1 MKLDY
6 FTIKRNKN
14 GKIRRIGFTWKLH
27 KALKDKSSYPS
38 LCHLKKEIKE
48 KVARVHNVGGLD

>member
-6 FTIKRNKN
+6 FTIRRDKN
-14 GKIRRIGFTWKLH
+14 GKILKHEFSWELH

-38 LCHLKKEIKE
+38 LCHFCGKKGVKY
-48 KVARVHNVGGLD
+48 D